1 MTPQIEFSN
10 ASFKIAGY
18 DPTEPHGIQSLVSRV
33 LHCFRPSVVSVAVY
47 IGRKI
52 QAPAAHIFPST
63 ELDGIQSLI
72 SRVFHCFRLSVVLVA
87 VYINRKI
94 QVPAA
99 HNFLEGYKC

>member
-1 MTPQIEFSN
+1 M
-10 ASFKIAGY
+10 
-18 DPTEPHGIQSLVSRV
+18 V
-33 LHCFRPSVVSVAVY
+33 SVVVY